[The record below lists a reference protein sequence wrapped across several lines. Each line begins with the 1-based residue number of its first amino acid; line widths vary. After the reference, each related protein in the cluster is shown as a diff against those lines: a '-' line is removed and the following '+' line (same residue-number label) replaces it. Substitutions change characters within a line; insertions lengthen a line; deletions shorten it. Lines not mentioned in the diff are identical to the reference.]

1 MGSLANKSP
10 SETFKSLLKVRNETD
25 GISGAASPIEDGD
38 GTPSSLSVS
47 EDVFEIQPQNNDGVR
62 TLRVRTQSGSSLL
75 VVDTSNNLVNV
86 GATLTP
92 ANTQILSFKGYR
104 IVPSGAGH
112 HMYVP
117 LGGMDFGVTESAE
130 LANGTGTNPDS
141 SDSGDDDLVCML
153 FNVPLNITIDAVK
166 VFAATDQTTDCV
178 LNYHL
183 MSYAISN
190 DGDTS
195 DGDLTGGT
203 VVADGQATA
212 VDDTVVKQTALTIQN
227 STVLASRVLA
237 FFVENVTNT
246 DDININAQVLYHIN

>member
-1 MGSLANKSP
+1 MNISLEKVTDFLKPFLLQDIIIRTDKKVLKRGKLKIFQVKQYYINLTLEFNNSIKSYEIP
-10 SETFKSLLKVRNETD
+10 YPFKMHHDNE
-25 GISGAASPIEDGD
+25 
-38 GTPSSLSVS
+38 
-47 EDVFEIQPQNNDGVR
+47 
-62 TLRVRTQSGSSLL
+62 
-75 VVDTSNNLVNV
+75 
-86 GATLTP
+86 
-92 ANTQILSFKGYR
+92 KG
-104 IVPSGAGH
+104 
-112 HMYVP
+112 
-117 LGGMDFGVTESAE
+117 
-130 LANGTGTNPDS
+130 
-141 SDSGDDDLVCML
+141 
-153 FNVPLNITIDAVK
+153 
-166 VFAATDQTTDCV
+166 V

>member
-1 MGSLANKSP
+1 
-10 SETFKSLLKVRNETD
+10 
-25 GISGAASPIEDGD
+25 
-38 GTPSSLSVS
+38 
-47 EDVFEIQPQNNDGVR
+47 
-62 TLRVRTQSGSSLL
+62 
-75 VVDTSNNLVNV
+75 
-86 GATLTP
+86 
-92 ANTQILSFKGYR
+92 
-104 IVPSGAGH
+104 
-112 HMYVP
+112 MYVP

-166 VFAATDQTTDCV
+166 VFASTDQTTDCV

-212 VDDTVVKQTALTIQN
+212 VDDTLVKQTALTIQN
-227 STVLASRVLA
+227 SSVLASRVLA